1 MDTPESIE
9 FFEAYLLKSV
19 TREAIHRRKRYRR
32 VVYVERKDLERL
44 AGAVSTDVERRLDE
58 AKLIEIFRACLDAR
72 GRAMFDMRVLHFD
85 WRWIAKLT
93 GYADARSAQTQFSKK
108 CDRALERFQAH
119 HGSRLKPQSSE

>member
-1 MDTPESIE
+1 
-9 FFEAYLLKSV
+9 
-19 TREAIHRRKRYRR
+19 
-32 VVYVERKDLERL
+32 
-44 AGAVSTDVERRLDE
+44 
-58 AKLIEIFRACLDAR
+58 LDAL

-85 WRWIAKLT
+85 WRWVAKLT